1 MAAPNEANSSRTTA
15 AALTASLSRLSAARR
30 ELERENGST
39 RAQGAAA
46 GERPSFKPTTIPQ
59 RRPSTQIARWA
70 DVMPFPKPME
80 QVKPTRRKCFIH
92 VVVHSTRHWA
102 QLATALRAAG
112 HAQDWQH
119 DLIFTTAID

>member
-1 MAAPNEANSSRTTA
+1 MTVGDRAYALLHRVLETT
-15 AALTASLSRLSAARR
+15 TD
-30 ELERENGST
+30 
-39 RAQGAAA
+39 
-46 GERPSFKPTTIPQ
+46 PQ
-59 RRPSTQIARWA
+59 WA

-80 QVKPTRRKCFIH
+80 HVKPTRRKCFIH

-102 QLATALRAAG
+102 QLATALRAAS